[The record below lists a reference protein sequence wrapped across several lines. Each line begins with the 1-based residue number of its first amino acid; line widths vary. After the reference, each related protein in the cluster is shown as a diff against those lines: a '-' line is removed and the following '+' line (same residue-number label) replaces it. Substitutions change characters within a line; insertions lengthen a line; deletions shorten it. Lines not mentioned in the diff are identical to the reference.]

1 MYELLENALKGL
13 LKHEGVVGHIIIRTD
28 RGVPIHSSFSE
39 DLTSQYSY
47 LATTFM
53 EEVLQL
59 RLYSVID
66 LTLQTSAMVKR
77 LKDKDELI
85 SIRIRY

>member
-13 LKHEGVVGHIIIRTD
+13 LKHEGVVGYIIIRTD
-28 RGVPIHSSFSE
+28 RGVPVHSSFSE

-53 EEVLQL
+53 EEVL
-59 RLYSVID
+59 
-66 LTLQTSAMVKR
+66 
-77 LKDKDELI
+77 
-85 SIRIRY
+85 